1 MIDLISGLI
10 EIILGFF
17 GLILN
22 LFIYIFSTGEEKQ
35 RAKEDLKELSK
46 SFLIPFV
53 VVFGIAGIFFVQMIN
68 DIDNKPISS
77 MRDDGDPLGCA
88 HYGGEWDT
96 GGLFGEAKCV
106 YNKTDESD
114 NK

>member
-1 MIDLISGLI
+1 
-10 EIILGFF
+10 
-17 GLILN
+17 
-22 LFIYIFSTGEEKQ
+22 
-35 RAKEDLKELSK
+35 
-46 SFLIPFV
+46 
-53 VVFGIAGIFFVQMIN
+53 
-68 DIDNKPISS
+68 